1 MKIEEMMEF
10 FTSKYIGELDKD
22 FDKDVDPEL
31 AKNYLKITNYF
42 DELQYSIND
51 IKESLKWYFDLQQ
64 MSQKAKSEERIL
76 QADRSAHDLVHTA
89 LSLWTQIE
97 GMLPED

>member
-10 FTSKYIGELDKD
+10 YTSKYIGELDKD
-22 FDKDVDPEL
+22 YDKDVDGEL

-64 MSQKAKSEERIL
+64 MGQKAKSDEPVL

-89 LSLWTQIE
+89 LSLWMQIE
-97 GMLPED
+97 GMLPE

>member
-10 FTSKYIGELDKD
+10 FTSKYIGDLDKD
-22 FDKDVDPEL
+22 FDKDVDGEL

-42 DELQYSIND
+42 DDLQYSINS

-64 MSQKAKSEERIL
+64 IGQKTKSEEYIL
-76 QADRSAHDLVHTA
+76 QADSSAHDLVHTA
-89 LSLWTQIE
+89 LSLWMQIE
-97 GMLPED
+97 GMLPE

>member
-22 FDKDVDPEL
+22 FDKDVDSEL

-42 DELQYSIND
+42 DELQYSING

-64 MSQKAKSEERIL
+64 MGQKAKSEERIL